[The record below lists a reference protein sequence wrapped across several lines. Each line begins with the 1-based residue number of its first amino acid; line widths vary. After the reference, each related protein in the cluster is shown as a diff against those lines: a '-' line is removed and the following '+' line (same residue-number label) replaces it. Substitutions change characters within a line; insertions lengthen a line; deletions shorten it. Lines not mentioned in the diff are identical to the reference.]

1 MGWCVMTLSSLTL
14 ILSSVGA
21 HGLIDTKQVTQPL
34 TEANLLHAATLLLS
48 GDADEHGRVVVALRA
63 SAP

>member
-1 MGWCVMTLSSLTL
+1 MRLSSLTV
-14 ILSSVGA
+14 IVSAQGPNGVT
-21 HGLIDTKQVTQPL
+21 DTKQITRPL
-34 TEANLLHAATLLLS
+34 TESNLLEAATLLLS